1 LKKTWKFK
9 WTKSSIKFL
18 EKHPK
23 AKRKIKAKLIKLL
36 KCLKNNK
43 FYECSK
49 RYKIK
54 KLKGKYSGL
63 FRMAIGNYRVIF
75 KFEHKK
81 LVIIVEKVGT
91 RKNFYQ

>member
-1 LKKTWKFK
+1 MKKTWKFK
-9 WTKSSIKFL
+9 WTNSSLKYL

-23 AKRKIKAKLIKLL
+23 AKKKIKSKLIDLL
-36 KCLKNNK
+36 KCLKK
-43 FYECSK
+43 HKYYECSK

-75 KFEHKK
+75 KFEHNK
-81 LVIIVEKVGT
+81 LVIIVKRVGS
-91 RKNFYQ
+91 RENFYN